1 MKKLEKICAIMMI
14 VGLGITIFNGAFLDN
29 NMTVGLIGFI
39 MLFGSIL
46 INICTRDKKR
56 NPNNKKPVEESS
68 EKNIPLPEMSKEDM
82 KIVEFINGIKTFYDC
97 SDEILVDKAD
107 GVQQD
112 PETNWIRLNDD
123 KKIEKALIQYAYV
136 KDFFNEHN
144 SHIFDFFKYNKLALA
159 WLWSNTFLVINGEE
173 IKLSKKK
180 KEKILSLCKENA
192 VTVVLQ
198 NKNIFTDAFTSDRYM
213 LSSYTYPGSADD
225 AATYVQYILKKL
237 TK

>member
-1 MKKLEKICAIMMI
+1 MKKFEKICAIMMI
-14 VGLGITIFNGAFLDN
+14 AGLGIIILNGIFLNN
-29 NMTVGLIGFI
+29 NMIVGIMGFI
-39 MLFGSIL
+39 LFFGSIL
-46 INICTRDKKR
+46 INVCTRDKKR

-82 KIVEFINGIKTFYDC
+82 KIVEFINGINTFYDC

-112 PETNWIRLNDD
+112 PKTNWIRLNDD

-144 SHIFDFFKYNKLALA
+144 SHVFDFFKYNKLALA

-180 KEKILSLCKENA
+180 EKILSLCKENA
-192 VTVVLQ
+192 ITVVSQ

-225 AATYVQYILKKL
+225 AATYVQYILEKL